1 MKNMILTLNLE
12 VIIPEVE
19 KTLDDFFNELFIRNY
34 IWLIILVVITLI
46 LLLFFILKAILQ
58 NQKKLMNILRL

>member
-34 IWLIILVVITLI
+34 IWL
-46 LLLFFILKAILQ
+46 
-58 NQKKLMNILRL
+58 